1 MALKEKK
8 PLIIRRGTEVN
19 TDTVETTLNCESHR
33 MTNVVIEIFFVEGK
47 GTKMKEKQKVG
58 LLRIEIFWDEEL
70 SSCGETVTHR
80 PGVTSQKT

>member
-1 MALKEKK
+1 
-8 PLIIRRGTEVN
+8 
-19 TDTVETTLNCESHR
+19 